1 MKKSK
6 LAYYD
11 KYFEKNWN
19 NIKNTWKGIKSLISL
34 KTVASHVPTILSLNN
49 GDTITNAYDTTNT
62 FNNYIASMAEVVK
75 KSIKHSY
82 TQFSD
87 YLSNESSSTIFLQPI
102 GKELANI
109 ISSNSNKASGPYSIL
124 LFFLLYSKLQK

>member
-34 KTVASHVPTILSLNN
+34 KTVASHVPT
-49 GDTITNAYDTTNT
+49 
-62 FNNYIASMAEVVK
+62 
-75 KSIKHSY
+75 
-82 TQFSD
+82 QFSD
-87 YLSNESSSTIFLQPI
+87 YLSNESSSTIFLQPTD
-102 GKELANI
+102 KEEIANI
-109 ISSNSNKASGPYSIL
+109 ISSLNSNKASNPNSIL
-124 LFFLLYSKLQK
+124 MP